1 MWVDIFPKSN
11 NLPSPVDITPR
22 KPEPYALRIVIWNT
36 SDVKLDERSPLTG
49 EQMSDIYVK
58 GYAHRKELH
67 NVYTHVSQMVARSRR
82 HTED

>member
-36 SDVKLDERSPLTG
+36 SDVVLDDRSPLTD
-49 EQMSDIYVK
+49 EKMSDIYVK
-58 GYAHRKELH
+58 RYLH
-67 NVYTHVSQMVARSRR
+67 NVHCI
-82 HTED
+82 D